1 MSSSQQVVLVT
12 GTSTGFGRLIALTL
26 ARKQFTVFATMRD
39 LAGRNA
45 APAGELQALAQRE
58 SLSLHVVEL
67 DVTDDSSA
75 NRCVAEV
82 VAKAG
87 RIDVLVNNA
96 GVAYMGIGESF
107 TLEQAHRIFET
118 NFFGP
123 FRMIRAVLPHM
134 HRQGSGLL
142 LQVSSGAGRI
152 ILPGMGLY
160 CATKHALEALTEAL
174 HYELASSGIDCVV
187 IQPGAYPTE
196 IFGKIESGADSAR
209 TAPYGEAAKL
219 PGMIDDLLKKSTAD
233 PQEIPDAVLRI
244 IETQA
249 GKRELR
255 ARVGQGAGGVE
266 AINAFAA
273 QVQEQLLQA
282 FGLAEL
288 TKFRTGKA
296 ASA

>member
-1 MSSSQQVVLVT
+1 MSTNKQVVLVT
-12 GTSTGFGRLIALTL
+12 GTSSGFGRLIALTL
-26 ARKQFTVFATMRD
+26 ARQQFNVFATMRD
-39 LAGRNA
+39 IGGRNA
-45 APAGELQALAQRE
+45 AAAREMEALAAKE
-58 SLSLHVVEL
+58 SLALRVVEL
-67 DVTDDSSA
+67 DVTQDDSV

-82 VAKAG
+82 AAKAG

-96 GVAYMGIGESF
+96 GVAYMGLDESF

-160 CATKHALEALTEAL
+160 CASKHALEALTEAL

-196 IFGKIESGADSAR
+196 IFGKIESGSDKSR
-209 TAPYGEAAKL
+209 NAPYGEAAKM
-219 PGMIDDLLKKSTAD
+219 PGMIGEQLAKSTAN
-233 PQEIPDAVLRI
+233 PQEIPDAILRI
-244 IETQA
+244 METPA

-255 ARVGQGAGGVE
+255 SRVGEGAGGVD

-288 TKFRTGKA
+288 TRFRAGKA
-296 ASA
+296 AGA

>member
-39 LAGRNA
+39 LGGRNA
-45 APAGELQALAQRE
+45 APARELQALVQRE

-107 TLEQAHRIFET
+107 TIEQAHRIFET

-160 CATKHALEALTEAL
+160 CATKHAL
-174 HYELASSGIDCVV
+174 
-187 IQPGAYPTE
+187 
-196 IFGKIESGADSAR
+196 
-209 TAPYGEAAKL
+209 
-219 PGMIDDLLKKSTAD
+219 
-233 PQEIPDAVLRI
+233 
-244 IETQA
+244 
-249 GKRELR
+249 
-255 ARVGQGAGGVE
+255 
-266 AINAFAA
+266 
-273 QVQEQLLQA
+273 
-282 FGLAEL
+282 
-288 TKFRTGKA
+288 
-296 ASA
+296 